1 MADLR
6 VELNDVVVH
15 LSVPESVVACRRALR
30 VPVSQVRMVHVE
42 DDPLRGISV
51 VFPGLCWPGSFAVGT
66 YKRDRRRE
74 FAAVHAGCAAVVL
87 DIEGGDW
94 DRVLVSVPGAVEVA
108 AELAAVL
115 LGRSPGGAGRRSGTL
130 PTAPQD

>member
-6 VELNDVVVH
+6 VEKNDVIVQ
-15 LSVPESVVACRRALR
+15 LSVPESLLACRRALR

-42 DDPLRGISV
+42 EDPLRGISV

-66 YKRDRRRE
+66 YRRDRRRE
-74 FAAVHAGCAAVVL
+74 FAAVHAGKPAVVL
-87 DIEGGDW
+87 DIEGGEW
-94 DRVLVSVPGAVEVA
+94 DRVLVSVPGAVDIA

-115 LGRSPGGAGRRSGTL
+115 LGRSPGGGGRRTGSL